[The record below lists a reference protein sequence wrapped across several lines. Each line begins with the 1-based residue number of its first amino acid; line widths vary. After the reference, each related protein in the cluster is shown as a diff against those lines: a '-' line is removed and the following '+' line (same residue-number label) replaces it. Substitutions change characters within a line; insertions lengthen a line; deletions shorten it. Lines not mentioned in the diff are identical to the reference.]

1 MNEQTI
7 GQIICEH
14 RKEKRLTQKA
24 LADQLNITDKAVSKW
39 ERDIARPDISLVPQ
53 VAEILDIPVELLIN
67 IPLSAK
73 EKTDDTPAPQETPLS
88 PEQSAVPEIVDF
100 PEIDTSCAMHR
111 EKAIHILKKGLLGFV
126 IGFLIGWCTMHTKD
140 ATPFYYY
147 IFFGMLFAG
156 FPYGWELVASMIGN
170 WLVFGSTGLHLV
182 VFLVKFMGAYFVGL
196 VATPLGFFY
205 HLARSFR
212 KGSPLRI
219 ICYVILA
226 IFLAFFIWAVSICI

>member
-73 EKTDDTPAPQETPLS
+73 EKTEDVPAPQEAPLS
-88 PEQSAVPEIVDF
+88 PEPIAVLEDVELPK
-100 PEIDTSCAMHR
+100 IDTSCLMHR
-111 EKAIHILKKGLLGFV
+111 EKAIHILKKGVLGFV
-126 IGFLIGWCTMHTKD
+126 LGFLITWFASHTSHD
-140 ATPFYYY
+140 EFPFYYY
-147 IFFGMLFAG
+147 IFFA
-156 FPYGWELVASMIGN
+156 N
-170 WLVFGSTGLHLV
+170 RR
-182 VFLVKFMGAYFVGL
+182 
-196 VATPLGFFY
+196 
-205 HLARSFR
+205 ARSR
-212 KGSPLRI
+212 CHVLLSGDEHQADR
-219 ICYVILA
+219 CRVGT
-226 IFLAFFIWAVSICI
+226 